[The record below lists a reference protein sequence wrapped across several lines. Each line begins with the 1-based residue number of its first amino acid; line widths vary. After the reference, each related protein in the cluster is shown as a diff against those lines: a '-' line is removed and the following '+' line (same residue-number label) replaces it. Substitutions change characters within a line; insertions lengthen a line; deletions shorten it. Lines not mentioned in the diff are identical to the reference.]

1 MHLPSFGITSS
12 PRPTLRIFF
21 SSILPRRGHRR
32 LSSEVIVTLGH
43 GLRLAGA
50 ELLEIDH
57 REIGVHFA
65 PAGQAARLGLYL
77 FDNTAGGAGHVSEL
91 ATNANARSWLERTAD
106 LLYRNSEHD
115 RKCTSACLDCL
126 LTTASQ
132 GDLELGRLR
141 RPVAL
146 AVLRD
151 LLANRQYENDGI
163 EGPSTVPPSQR
174 ISASERIER
183 FRRKSPKER
192 H

>member
-1 MHLPSFGITSS
+1 V
-12 PRPTLRIFF
+12 
-21 SSILPRRGHRR
+21 GHRG

-57 REIGVHFA
+57 RELGVHFA

-91 ATNANARSWLERTAD
+91 AANANARNWFERTAD
-106 LLYRNSEHD
+106 LLYRNSDHD
-115 RKCTSACLDCL
+115 RKCTSACLNCL

-132 GDLELGRLR
+132 GDLELGRLH
-141 RPVAL
+141 RPLAL

-151 LLANRQYENDGI
+151 LLTNRQYENDRG
-163 EGPSTVPPSQR
+163 ESPSTVALAQSM
-174 ISASERIER
+174 SVSERIKR
-183 FRRKSPKER
+183 FRKKSPNEK